1 MTPEQLTIPS
11 RVAIVEDEPD
21 TRMILAERLGCAAD
35 LTRVILQTGNYQTAT
50 DSLAKGEAHIVA
62 VDLYLEDEEP
72 NELLEPDRPSGLR
85 LCEFLKSL
93 RWDVK
98 VVLYSGHA
106 TPMLLSNC
114 WVAGADTY
122 LCKDFTSE
130 PAAEEILRLARSE
143 EPSPWRYPPR
153 TDLQQMQEL
162 IDRKSLLTPYQRRVH
177 DLTVRG
183 LDSRTIQ
190 RRINQNA
197 EWGSEHRTLRS
208 VIGAREAIGDKL
220 PADWKHILTSR

>member
-1 MTPEQLTIPS
+1 MPPEQLTIPS
-11 RVAIVEDEPD
+11 RVAVVEDEPD
-21 TRMILAERLGCAAD
+21 TRAILAERLGCSPD
-35 LTRVILQTGNYQTAT
+35 LTRVILKTGNYQVAK

-62 VDLYLEDEEP
+62 VDLFLEDEEP
-72 NELLEPDRPSGLR
+72 NELLEPDRPSGVR

-93 RWDVK
+93 RWDVN

-106 TPMLLSNC
+106 SPMLLSNC
-114 WVAGADTY
+114 WLAGADTY

-130 PAAEEILRLARSE
+130 PAAEEILRLARGE
-143 EPSPWRYPPR
+143 DASPWTYPPR

-183 LDSRTIQ
+183 LDSRSIQ
-190 RRINQNA
+190 SRINRNA
-197 EWGSEHRTLRS
+197 ECGSEHRTYRS
-208 VIGAREAIGDKL
+208 VVGAREAIGDKL
-220 PADWKHILTSR
+220 PTGWKHILNR